1 MPKKGDIL
9 QDVKKMI
16 QEQTCGIGIAVLSIV
31 VMLGVSACSKKDADT
46 TPTTSSSSNNVVAPS
61 VNPHVAEAERYF
73 QQQEQ
78 DHHSADYY
86 DVNNKQRVNVEDS
99 LIDDVNAK
107 VPDAA
112 ANEEKVRIEALKAN
126 EAEKKRLMG
135 QQPTHG

>member
-1 MPKKGDIL
+1 
-9 QDVKKMI
+9 MI
-16 QEQTCGIGIAVLSIV
+16 QKQTNSIGLSVLSLVI
-31 VMLGVSACSKKDADT
+31 MLGLSACGKKDSDA
-46 TPTTSSSSNNVVAPS
+46 TPTTTSNNVVAPT

-78 DHHSADYY
+78 DHHPADYY

-112 ANEEKVRIEALKAN
+112 AAANEEKVRIEALKAN

>member
-1 MPKKGDIL
+1 
-9 QDVKKMI
+9 MI
-16 QEQTCGIGIAVLSIV
+16 QKQSYRIGMGVLSLV
-31 VMLGVSACSKKDADT
+31 VMLGVSACSKKDSDAT
-46 TPTTSSSSNNVVAPS
+46 APTTTNVVAP
-61 VNPHVAEAERYF
+61 VNPNVAAAERYF

-86 DVNNKQRVNVEDS
+86 NVNNKQRVNVEDG

-112 ANEEKVRIEALKAN
+112 ENAEKVRIEALKAN

-135 QQPTHG
+135 SQPTHG

>member
-1 MPKKGDIL
+1 
-9 QDVKKMI
+9 MI
-16 QEQTCGIGIAVLSIV
+16 QKQTYRVGLMVVSLVAMLS
-31 VMLGVSACSKKDADT
+31 VSACSKKDADAPV
-46 TPTTSSSSNNVVAPS
+46 PTTTTSSNNVVQPA
-61 VNPHVAEAERYF
+61 VNPHVADAERYF

-78 DHHSADYY
+78 DHHAADYY
-86 DVNNKQRVNVEDS
+86 NVNNKQRVNVEDG

-112 ANEEKVRIEALKAN
+112 ANEEKVRLEALKAN

>member
-1 MPKKGDIL
+1 
-9 QDVKKMI
+9 MI
-16 QEQTCGIGIAVLSIV
+16 QKQTYRVGLVAVSLIA
-31 VMLGVSACSKKDADT
+31 MLGGSACSKKDTDT
-46 TPTTSSSSNNVVAPS
+46 PAPTTTTSSNNVVQPA
-61 VNPHVAEAERYF
+61 VNPHVADAERYF

-86 DVNNKQRVNVEDS
+86 NVNNKQRVNVEDG